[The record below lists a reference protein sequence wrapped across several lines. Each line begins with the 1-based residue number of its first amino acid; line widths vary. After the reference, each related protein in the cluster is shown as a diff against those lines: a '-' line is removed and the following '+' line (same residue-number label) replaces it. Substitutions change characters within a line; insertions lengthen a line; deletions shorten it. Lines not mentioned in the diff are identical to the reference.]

1 VKAAGPISG
10 TRCGNR
16 SCRTATP
23 TEAAVTTST
32 RGAIIGRMEPQDE
45 QQAEG
50 CGAGTDDHA
59 ADVARIGH
67 CRNPAAVRGTI
78 PVSLPGLR
86 SGL

>member
-1 VKAAGPISG
+1 
-10 TRCGNR
+10 
-16 SCRTATP
+16 
-23 TEAAVTTST
+23 
-32 RGAIIGRMEPQDE
+32 MEPQDE

-78 PVSLPGLR
+78 PVSLPGRDKHLASELR